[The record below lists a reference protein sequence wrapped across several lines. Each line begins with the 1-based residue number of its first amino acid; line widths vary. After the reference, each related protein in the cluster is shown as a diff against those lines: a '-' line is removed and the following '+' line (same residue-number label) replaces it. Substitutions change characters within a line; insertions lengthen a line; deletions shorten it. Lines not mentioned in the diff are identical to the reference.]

1 VSDLSRQTQGKETQ
15 GDYRP
20 LQDIEATKQRLKENM
35 TKAEFKKLE
44 QYEVELVK
52 KALADTTRR
61 KNFAMIWSLTK
72 MLDGKNWLKLTQR
85 DIDSLVMT
93 IMKTHGKNGKD
104 SATSSDNK
112 RFLKVW
118 YRFVHFFP
126 YFIHSF
132 SNLKHMFLY
141 AI

>member
-1 VSDLSRQTQGKETQ
+1 MSRQTQGKETQ

-93 IMKTHGKNGKD
+93 IMKTHGKL
-104 SATSSDNK
+104 
-112 RFLKVW
+112 FQI
-118 YRFVHFFP
+118 
-126 YFIHSF
+126 FIF
-132 SNLKHMFLY
+132 SL
-141 AI
+141 